1 MSKEKLNRIPP
12 KDPVS
17 GGELYISELACDE
30 SGVTIRGRFEIPRYA
45 RLEPE
50 QAHFLETFL
59 KCRGMLNAVE
69 RELGLSYPTVRAR
82 LDNLLHALGFDGF
95 LKEEARPREKNQEK
109 KRQILDQLER
119 GEITPAE
126 AKARLKEGVL
136 S

>member
-126 AKARLKEGVL
+126 AKARLKEGAL